1 MDAHVRK
8 YIHENLGYRFVILR
22 TDGKKAREVEK
33 LIKNGAWAQGKP
45 LLNPSAK

>member
-8 YIHENLGYRFVILR
+8 YIHENLGYRFVIL